1 MSSKKIQIHL
11 VLPSGQRRDFTIVP
25 GTNWR
30 AELNAQLQDQ
40 YPRSENVTL
49 VEEWSQQKLASG
61 KVLRTNVMFEIRK
74 NYFVLG
80 HLVAS
85 LPPDN

>member
-1 MSSKKIQIHL
+1 MSAKKIQIHL
-11 VLPSGQRRDFTIVP
+11 VLPNGQKRDFTIVP

-49 VEEWSQQKLASG
+49 VEEVPHKSLLSG
-61 KVLRTNVMFEIRK
+61 KKFRTNVMFEIRK
-74 NYFVLG
+74 NYYALG

-85 LPPDN
+85 LPTEN